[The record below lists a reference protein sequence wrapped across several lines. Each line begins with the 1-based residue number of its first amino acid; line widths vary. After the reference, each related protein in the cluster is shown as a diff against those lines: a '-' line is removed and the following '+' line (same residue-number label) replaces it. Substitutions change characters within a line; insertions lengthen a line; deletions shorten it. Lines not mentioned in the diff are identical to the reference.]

1 MADLPKLVS
10 RHSLSGSQV
19 LEMVDPLQA
28 HLEALCARGSE
39 PQVGQFTHLDYLKA
53 FQILGCLGP
62 LSVVPRR
69 RPSVEV
75 LWARGLAASFRFSGV
90 PSTLALVRGLA
101 AYDIHPGEETVVK
114 LVVTC
119 LREAALERVVEQ
131 ITDMQDAITQGRL
144 VAWGLEGEGGGAEG
158 ERFLRDLL
166 EHYRRAQ
173 SVHRR

>member
-28 HLEALCARGSE
+28 HLEALCASGSE

-53 FQILGCLGP
+53 LQIMGCLER

-69 RPSVEV
+69 RSSMEL
-75 LWARGLAASFRFSGV
+75 LWAEGLAAKFKFSTM

-101 AYDIHPGEETVVK
+101 AHDIHPGEEAIVRFVGACLQGTISGAVK
-114 LVVTC
+114 
-119 LREAALERVVEQ
+119 Q
-131 ITDMQDAITQGRL
+131 ITDMQDASAQGRL
-144 VAWGLEGEGGGAEG
+144 VAGGAEGGGGGAEG

-166 EHYRRAQ
+166 EHCRRAQ